1 MSKNQIL
8 TSKEEV
14 YSEKLLDELYE
25 LTKIEFNGER
35 KLTKIEEKRY
45 MEIVEYCQENNVEIP
60 FGIQY

>member
-8 TSKEEV
+8 TSKEKV

-25 LTKIEFNGER
+25 LTKIEFNDER

-45 MEIVEYCQENNVEIP
+45 MEIVECCQENNVEIP

>member
-8 TSKEEV
+8 TSKEKV

-25 LTKIEFNGER
+25 LTKIEFNDER

>member
-8 TSKEEV
+8 ISKEKV

-25 LTKIEFNGER
+25 LTKIEFNDER
-35 KLTKIEEKRY
+35 KLTKIEAKRY
-45 MEIVEYCQENNVEIP
+45 MEIVEYCQENNIEIP